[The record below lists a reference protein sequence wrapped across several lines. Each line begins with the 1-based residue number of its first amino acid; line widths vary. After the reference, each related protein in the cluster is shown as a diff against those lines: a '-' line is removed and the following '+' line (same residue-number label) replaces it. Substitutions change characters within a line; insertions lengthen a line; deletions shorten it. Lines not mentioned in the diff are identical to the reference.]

1 MMKYRDS
8 GCCLR
13 CTLIVAVW
21 SILEICRYC
30 FYGCQLCIQGLSPL
44 HSLLELFLSVSTSYP
59 NLRVFHLH
67 SWILTFRSATHEFS
81 LSRRDRGVMAPKS
94 IRSHFRSC
102 SLYQYVHFQIL
113 FELLCINFAFKVY
126 DHCNIAYSWELSPS
140 PCLYYGNLLEFEF

>member
-81 LSRRDRGVMAPKS
+81 LSRCDRGVMAPKS
-94 IRSHFRSC
+94 IRSHFRCMLTVSVC
-102 SLYQYVHFQIL
+102 SFSDFVWTVMYQFCVQGLWPLQYR
-113 FELLCINFAFKVY
+113 LLLGTLTIPLPVL
-126 DHCNIAYSWELSPS
+126 W
-140 PCLYYGNLLEFEF
+140 